1 MLIFSILSEGAK
13 MSVKIKVISSRPTRV
28 PVVIRR
34 PAWREFL
41 NY

>member
-1 MLIFSILSEGAK
+1 
-13 MSVKIKVISSRPTRV
+13 MSVKIKIIASRPTRV
-28 PVVIRR
+28 PVVVRK